1 MTAASL
7 VCWNCGASLDEVP
20 TPLSRYAE
28 CLSCRT
34 ELHVCRMCRFYD
46 VTVAQSCKEP
56 MAEEVKDKARANF
69 CELFQPRADAYQPD
83 TPTGDASSEATL
95 AALFGGPPEAPS
107 ADHPGDES
115 RQALDDLFGSDPS
128 TRDD

>member
-1 MTAASL
+1 MSAAGL
-7 VCWNCGASLDEVP
+7 VCWKCGESLDEVP
-20 TPLSRYAE
+20 TPLSRYAV

-46 VTVAQSCKEP
+46 VTAAQSCKEP
-56 MAEEVKDKARANF
+56 MVEEVKDKTRANF
-69 CELFQPRADAYQPD
+69 CELFQPRPDAYQPH
-83 TPTGDASSEATL
+83 PSTGDASPDAAL
-95 AALFGGPPEAPS
+95 AALFGGSPEAPS

-115 RQALDDLFGSDPS
+115 RRALDDLFGSDLS